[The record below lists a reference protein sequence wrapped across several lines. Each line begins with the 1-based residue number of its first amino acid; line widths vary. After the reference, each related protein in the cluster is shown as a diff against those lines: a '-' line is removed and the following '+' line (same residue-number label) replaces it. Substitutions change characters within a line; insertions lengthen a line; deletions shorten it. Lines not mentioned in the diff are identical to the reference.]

1 VTAIQG
7 PAPGFHRH
15 PNHHI
20 SIHPSSGAWHALQ
33 GENVL
38 AKSSRAL
45 ILEETGYGAVV
56 YFPLEDVRAEA
67 LISSDSA
74 TACPFKGRA
83 EYFRLAA
90 DPDGPDVAWTYPS
103 TYDEVIEIE
112 SFVAFYADR
121 ISIGE
126 IN

>member
-1 VTAIQG
+1 MTAIQG

-20 SIHPSSGAWHALQ
+20 SINAPSGGWRASQ
-33 GENVL
+33 GNIIL
-38 AKSSRAL
+38 AESNRVR

-56 YFPLEDVRAEA
+56 YFPLEDVRSEV

-74 TACPFKGRA
+74 TTCPFKGRA
-83 EYFRLAA
+83 EYFRLIA
-90 DPDGPDVAWTYPS
+90 DPDGADVAWTYPS
-103 TYDEVIEIE
+103 TYDEVIDIE
-112 SFVAFYADR
+112 GFVAFYAGR